1 MPSIFYLF
9 GIYCLNQLSLEK
21 DDLPHQELI
30 LCGMVHLNVLQ
41 IQEVRDTYLLPQTIV
56 IMFFK
61 WWHTLRRRVW
71 SMLWGEELP
80 LIPGAAFESNPTPGP
95 LTSCTWL
102 PVLLLLTY
110 HQLQAILIS
119 CSLNQKDVCF
129 KQIALHLKAG
139 ILYPDIVMIP
149 FSSLK
154 QRCIK
159 GPTVIIV
166 DTRKPMQ
173 I

>member
-1 MPSIFYLF
+1 
-9 GIYCLNQLSLEK
+9 
-21 DDLPHQELI
+21 
-30 LCGMVHLNVLQ
+30 
-41 IQEVRDTYLLPQTIV
+41 
-56 IMFFK
+56 
-61 WWHTLRRRVW
+61 
-71 SMLWGEELP
+71 MLWGEELP
-80 LIPGAAFESNPTPGP
+80 LIPGAAFESNPTPRP
-95 LTSCTWL
+95 LTSCTCL

-119 CSLNQKDVCF
+119 CSLNQRDVCF

-139 ILYPDIVMIP
+139 ILYPDPDIVLIP

-154 QRCIK
+154 ERCFK